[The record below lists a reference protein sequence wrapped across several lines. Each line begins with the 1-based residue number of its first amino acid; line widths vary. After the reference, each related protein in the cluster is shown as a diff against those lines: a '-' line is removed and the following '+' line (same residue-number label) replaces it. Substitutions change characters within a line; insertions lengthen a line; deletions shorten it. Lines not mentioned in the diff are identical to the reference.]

1 MEETHVGTGWTMVS
15 CPICR
20 CVPRR
25 PRVVRA
31 RRGRRGAVGTGLG
44 GRRGARAPRG
54 RGARG
59 GGGVLRSVRRSES
72 RGARSR
78 DHISLAKAAGH
89 PARRHRRGRR
99 HRAPAASGEDGAGNC
114 RRVVLRRDGNT
125 IAAFTPHGR
134 AVVDALGSA
143 GCRVTLVSEPL
154 SPLQVRRRYRSG
166 ASLGEVVV
174 AGAPLFAILVG
185 ALALL
190 WVLTE
195 WFAG

>member
-1 MEETHVGTGWTMVS
+1 MITSAW
-15 CPICR
+15 
-20 CVPRR
+20 RR
-25 PRVVRA
+25 QRVIPL
-31 RRGRRGAVGTGLG
+31 AVIDEVVVIERL
-44 GRRGARAPRG
+44 
-54 RGARG
+54 
-59 GGGVLRSVRRSES
+59 L
-72 RGARSR
+72 
-78 DHISLAKAAGH
+78 L
-89 PARRHRRGRR
+89 PARMGPGT
-99 HRAPAASGEDGAGNC
+99 AV
-114 RRVVLRRDGNT
+114 RVVLRRDGNT

-166 ASLGEVVV
+166 ASLGEMVV

-185 ALALL
+185 ALVLL